1 MSRLTQARDAE
12 LKYLR
17 EQNEVEIS
25 KTRDMADIETS
36 KFKDMVDAI
45 GCETIQAIANA
56 GPQMQV
62 RDHVLLK
69 LPAWLIYMPRCD
81 DKI

>member
-1 MSRLTQARDAE
+1 MSRLTHARDAE

-25 KTRDMADIETS
+25 KTRDMAEIETS
-36 KFKDMVDAI
+36 RFKDMVDAI

-62 RDHVLLK
+62 RDRVSQK
-69 LPAWLIYMPRCD
+69 LPAGLIYAEM
-81 DKI
+81 